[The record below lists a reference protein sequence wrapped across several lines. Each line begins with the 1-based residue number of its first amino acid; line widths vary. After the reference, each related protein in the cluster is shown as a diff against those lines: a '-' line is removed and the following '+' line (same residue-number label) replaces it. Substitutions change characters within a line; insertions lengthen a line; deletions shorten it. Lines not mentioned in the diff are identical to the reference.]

1 MSVPARLVVPAHR
14 VASVVNDE
22 CQKWCAENLR
32 RGVTGVEEGRVYLLL
47 FDDWE
52 DAALFQRRW
61 L

>member
-14 VASVVNDE
+14 IASVKSDD
-22 CQKWCAENLR
+22 CARWCLENLR
-32 RGVTGVEEGRVYLLL
+32 RGVTGAEEGRVYVLL

-52 DAALFQRRW
+52 DALQFQRRW